1 MFSVL
6 SSFGRALLE
15 GIAFLLSYVSSGK
28 AFLQPLSKAEEK
40 KYLKRLEQGDSKAR
54 DILIKRNMRLVAHI
68 VKKYKGSNKTT
79 QDLIS
84 IGTIGLIKAVN
95 NFKLDKNT
103 KLATYA
109 ARCIENEILM
119 HLRKT
124 KKLQN
129 EKMIYD
135 PIGSDKEG
143 NEISLIDILGTSA
156 DIVSKEVELM
166 LDEEKLYKRL
176 KNLSEREQE
185 VLKLRYGLKNRK
197 KKTQQKIAD
206 KLNISR
212 SYVSRIEKKAINKL
226 IKEFQK

>member
-124 KKLQN
+124 KKLQQ

>member
-6 SSFGRALLE
+6 NCFGRALLE

-40 KYLKRLEQGDSKAR
+40 KYLKRLKQGDSKAR
-54 DILIKRNMRLVAHI
+54 EVLIKRNMRLVAHI

-95 NFKLDKNT
+95 NYKLDKNT

-176 KNLSEREQE
+176 KNLSKREQE
-185 VLKLRYGLKNRK
+185 VLKLRYGLKNSK

-226 IKEFQK
+226 IEEFQE